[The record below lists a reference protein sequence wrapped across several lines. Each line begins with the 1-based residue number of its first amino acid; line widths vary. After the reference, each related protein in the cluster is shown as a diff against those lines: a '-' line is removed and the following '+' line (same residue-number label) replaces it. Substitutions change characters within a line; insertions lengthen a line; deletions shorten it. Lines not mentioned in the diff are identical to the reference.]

1 MHFVTSHL
9 LSTDNLLIAQT
20 LHVLMFS
27 LRSFP
32 EKSEIAS
39 TLWRC
44 IWKCTLI
51 RVHLTLIMVWSSH
64 PKWDPLSNQL
74 GIILLKNMEI
84 NVVLPELQ
92 SKQNMSC
99 YV

>member
-1 MHFVTSHL
+1 MHLEVHTHQSSFNTHYGLEQS
-9 LSTDNLLIAQT
+9 SQK
-20 LHVLMFS
+20 LH
-27 LRSFP
+27 
-32 EKSEIAS
+32 
-39 TLWRC
+39 
-44 IWKCTLI
+44 
-51 RVHLTLIMVWSSH
+51 
-64 PKWDPLSNQL
+64 PLSNQL